1 MKGKKDGRTGL
12 ELYVHIPFCVKKC
25 GYCDFVSAP
34 AGREIQKA
42 YMERLWEE
50 IEEAG
55 IMGAAPV
62 SSIFFGGGTPSLIDP
77 FLIEET
83 LNRIR
88 KWFFLS
94 PDTEISMEANPGT
107 LTKETLR
114 IYRRAGVNRLS
125 IGLQSAH
132 NEELSM
138 LGRIHTWEE
147 FKESFSLAREAG
159 FENLNVDLMAA
170 LPGQNVESFSESLRA
185 VLALSPEH
193 LSVYSLIIEE
203 GTPFYEKYRKQAEA
217 RAEGQEG
224 ADIWPL
230 PSEED
235 ERGMYR
241 ITEELLG
248 KAGYDHYEISNY
260 SKPGFACRHNIGYWT
275 GTPYLG
281 FGISAASYIEEKRFH
296 NTSDRDEYLTK
307 PFSETKM
314 LEEQVTRPR
323 AMEEFLFLGFR
334 MMRGVSEQAFSD
346 RFGTDMETIYG
357 EALKKLSGER
367 LLEAYQNGTERFWR
381 LTEKGIDVSNYVLA
395 EFLLDEE

>member
-1 MKGKKDGRTGL
+1 MNENRNGQTEL
-12 ELYVHIPFCVKKC
+12 ELYIHIPFCVRKC

-34 AGREIQKA
+34 AGREAQQA

-50 IEEAG
+50 IEKSVKG
-55 IMGAAPV
+55 VPLV
-62 SSIFFGGGTPSLIDP
+62 SSVFFGGGTPSLIEP
-77 FLIEET
+77 LLIEET

-88 KWFFLS
+88 RRFFLS
-94 PDTEISMEANPGT
+94 PDAEISMEANPGT
-107 LTKETLR
+107 LTKEALQ
-114 IYRRAGVNRLS
+114 IYKRAGVNRLS

-132 NEELSM
+132 NKELSM

-147 FKESFSLAREAG
+147 FKESFSLARRAG

-170 LPGQNVESFSESLRA
+170 LPGQTVESFSESLRA

-203 GTPFYEKYRKQAEA
+203 GTPFYETYGKQAEA
-217 RAEGQEG
+217 RAEGRED
-224 ADIWPL
+224 AAIRPL

-235 ERGMYR
+235 ERTMYR
-241 ITEELLG
+241 ITEEILE

-260 SKPGFACRHNIGYWT
+260 SKPGYACRHNIGYWT

-296 NTSDRDEYLTK
+296 NTSDREEYLSR
-307 PFSETKM
+307 PFSEIRS

-323 AMEEFLFLGFR
+323 AMEEFLFLGLR
-334 MMRGVSEQAFSD
+334 MMCGVSEQRFLN
-346 RFGTDMETIYG
+346 RFGTTMEAVYG
-357 EALKKLSGER
+357 ETLRTLSGEG

-381 LTEKGIDVSNYVLA
+381 LTEHGIDVSNYVLA
-395 EFLLDEE
+395 EFLLDEN

>member
-1 MKGKKDGRTGL
+1 MNENRNGQTEL
-12 ELYVHIPFCVKKC
+12 ELYIHIPFCVRKC

-34 AGREIQKA
+34 AGREVQQA

-50 IEEAG
+50 IEESVNG
-55 IMGAAPV
+55 ETLV
-62 SSIFFGGGTPSLIDP
+62 SSVFFGGGTPSLIEP
-77 FLIEET
+77 LLIEET

-88 KWFFLS
+88 RRFFLS
-94 PDTEISMEANPGT
+94 PDAEISMEANPGT
-107 LTKETLR
+107 LTKEALQ
-114 IYRRAGVNRLS
+114 IYKRAGVNRLS

-132 NEELSM
+132 NKELSM

-147 FKESFSLAREAG
+147 FKESFSLARRAG

-170 LPGQNVESFSESLRA
+170 LPGQTVESFSESLRA

-203 GTPFYEKYRKQAEA
+203 GTPFYEKYGKQAEA
-217 RAEGQEG
+217 RAEGRED
-224 ADIWPL
+224 AAIRPL

-235 ERGMYR
+235 ERSMYR

-260 SKPGFACRHNIGYWT
+260 SKPGYACRHNIGYWT

-296 NTSDRDEYLTK
+296 NTSDREEYLSR
-307 PFSETKM
+307 PFSEIRS
-314 LEEQVTRPR
+314 LEEQVIRPR
-323 AMEEFLFLGFR
+323 AMEEFLFLGLR
-334 MMRGVSEQAFSD
+334 MMCGVSEQRFLE
-346 RFGTDMETIYG
+346 RFGTTMEAVYG
-357 EALKKLSGER
+357 ETLKTLSGEG

-381 LTEKGIDVSNYVLA
+381 LTEHGIDVSNYVLA
-395 EFLLDEE
+395 EFLLDEN

>member
-1 MKGKKDGRTGL
+1 MNENRNGQTEL
-12 ELYVHIPFCVKKC
+12 ELYIHIPFCVRKC

-34 AGREIQKA
+34 AGREVQQA

-50 IEEAG
+50 IEESVNG
-55 IMGAAPV
+55 ETLV
-62 SSIFFGGGTPSLIDP
+62 SSVFFGGGTPSLIEP
-77 FLIEET
+77 LLIEET

-88 KWFFLS
+88 RRFFLS
-94 PDTEISMEANPGT
+94 PDAEISMEANPGT
-107 LTKETLR
+107 LTKEALQ
-114 IYRRAGVNRLS
+114 IYKRAGVNRLS

-132 NEELSM
+132 NKELSM

-147 FKESFSLAREAG
+147 FKESFSLARRAG

-170 LPGQNVESFSESLRA
+170 LPGQTVESFSESLRA

-203 GTPFYEKYRKQAEA
+203 GTPFYEKYGKQAEA
-217 RAEGQEG
+217 RAEGRED
-224 ADIWPL
+224 AAIRPL

-235 ERGMYR
+235 ERTMYR

-260 SKPGFACRHNIGYWT
+260 SKPGYACRHNIGYWT

-296 NTSDRDEYLTK
+296 NTSDREEYLSR
-307 PFSETKM
+307 PFSEIRS
-314 LEEQVTRPR
+314 LEEQVIRPR
-323 AMEEFLFLGFR
+323 AMEEFLFLGLR
-334 MMRGVSEQAFSD
+334 MMCGVSEQRFLE
-346 RFGTDMETIYG
+346 RFGITMEAVYG
-357 EALKKLSGER
+357 ETLRTLSGEG

-381 LTEKGIDVSNYVLA
+381 LTEHGIDVSNYVLA
-395 EFLLDEE
+395 EFLLDEN

>member
-1 MKGKKDGRTGL
+1 MNENRNGQTEL
-12 ELYVHIPFCVKKC
+12 ELYIHIPFCVRKC

-34 AGREIQKA
+34 AGREVQQA

-50 IEEAG
+50 IEESVNG
-55 IMGAAPV
+55 ETLV
-62 SSIFFGGGTPSLIDP
+62 SSVFFGGGTPSLIEP
-77 FLIEET
+77 LLIEET

-88 KWFFLS
+88 RRFFLS
-94 PDTEISMEANPGT
+94 PDAEISMEANPGT
-107 LTKETLR
+107 LTKEALQ
-114 IYRRAGVNRLS
+114 IYKRAGVNRLS

-132 NEELSM
+132 NKELSM

-147 FKESFSLAREAG
+147 FKESFSLARRAG

-170 LPGQNVESFSESLRA
+170 LPGQTVESFSENLRA

-203 GTPFYEKYRKQAEA
+203 ETPFYETYGKQAEA
-217 RAEGQEG
+217 RAEGRED
-224 ADIWPL
+224 AAIRPL

-235 ERGMYR
+235 ERTMYR

-260 SKPGFACRHNIGYWT
+260 SKPGYACRHNIGYWT

-296 NTSDRDEYLTK
+296 NTSDREEYLSR
-307 PFSETKM
+307 PFSEIRS

-323 AMEEFLFLGFR
+323 AMEEFLFLGLR
-334 MMRGVSEQAFSD
+334 MMCGVSEQRFLE
-346 RFGTDMETIYG
+346 RFGITMEAVYG
-357 EALKKLSGER
+357 ETLKTLSGEG

-381 LTEKGIDVSNYVLA
+381 LTEYGIDVSNYVLA
-395 EFLLDEE
+395 EFLLDEN

>member
-1 MKGKKDGRTGL
+1 MNENRNGHTEL
-12 ELYVHIPFCVKKC
+12 ELYIHIPFCVRKC

-34 AGREIQKA
+34 AGREVQQA

-50 IEEAG
+50 IEKSVNGETL
-55 IMGAAPV
+55 V
-62 SSIFFGGGTPSLIDP
+62 SSVFFGGGTPSLIEP
-77 FLIEET
+77 LLIEET

-88 KWFFLS
+88 RRFFLS
-94 PDTEISMEANPGT
+94 PDVEISMEANPGT
-107 LTKETLR
+107 LTKEALQ
-114 IYRRAGVNRLS
+114 IYKRAGVNRLS

-132 NEELSM
+132 NKELSM

-147 FKESFSLAREAG
+147 FKESFSLARRAG

-170 LPGQNVESFSESLRA
+170 LPGQTVESFSESLRA

-193 LSVYSLIIEE
+193 LSVYRLIIEE
-203 GTPFYEKYRKQAEA
+203 ETPFYEPYGKQAEA
-217 RAEGQEG
+217 RAEGREE
-224 ADIWPL
+224 AAIRPL

-235 ERGMYR
+235 ERTMYR

-260 SKPGFACRHNIGYWT
+260 SKPGYACRHNIGYWT

-296 NTSDRDEYLTK
+296 NTSDREEYLSR
-307 PFSETKM
+307 PFSEIRS

-323 AMEEFLFLGFR
+323 AMEEFLFLGLR
-334 MMRGVSEQAFSD
+334 MMCGVSEQRFLE
-346 RFGTDMETIYG
+346 RFGITMEAVYG
-357 EALKKLSGER
+357 ETLKTLSGEG
-367 LLEAYQNGTERFWR
+367 LLEAYQKGTERFWR
-381 LTEKGIDVSNYVLA
+381 LTEHGIDVSNYVLA
-395 EFLLDEE
+395 EFLLDEN